1 MDLLSDGRLLLRA
14 LEPEDLDFL
23 YACENNTQIWQVSHT
38 LVPYSRYVLKQYLA
52 NAHLDIY
59 TAKQLRLLMV
69 PVNNPKNPIGAL
81 DLFDFDPYHSRAGL
95 GILIHRDQDRQQGY
109 ATSALQLITSYS
121 FSHLHLHQL
130 YANIGASNIQSIRLF
145 EKNGFTLTGTKKDW
159 LKRETGWED
168 ELMYQLIH

>member
-69 PVNNPKNPIGAL
+69 PV
-81 DLFDFDPYHSRAGL
+81 
-95 GILIHRDQDRQQGY
+95 
-109 ATSALQLITSYS
+109 
-121 FSHLHLHQL
+121 
-130 YANIGASNIQSIRLF
+130 
-145 EKNGFTLTGTKKDW
+145 
-159 LKRETGWED
+159 
-168 ELMYQLIH
+168 